1 MANKILFFVLLL
13 TAAAKIGA
21 EESYS
26 YQKPKS
32 SDFITSL
39 PKNYWN
45 FLDSSLPSSA
55 NQNLKGWGAVIF
67 SMGVFLV
74 FDEEI
79 LNNIQKA
86 GREIG
91 FGNKEVTRKTLTI
104 GDDSLMNAPT
114 DFPSALFFLGDGWT
128 SIGLTSAF
136 LTSGLI
142 SQDPRTLQTAT
153 QLFQGLLL
161 TGVSTQI
168 IKRAAGRETPNSKT
182 SPGGSWRPFPK
193 TKDYQNA
200 KSGYDSYPS
209 AHLATAMTSF
219 TIISENYPK
228 YFFIKPLGYTIL
240 AIVSF
245 QAVNYGYHW
254 ASDFPLSV
262 AMGHMLGKTL
272 VDSGRITRNN
282 QTNSRLLPIL
292 RPDGRMGASLEINY

>member
-1 MANKILFFVLLL
+1 MASKILFFVLLL
-13 TAAAKIGA
+13 TTAKLGA
-21 EESYS
+21 IEPFS
-26 YQKPKS
+26 YQKPKTF
-32 SDFITSL
+32 DFITTL
-39 PKNYWN
+39 PKNYWR

-55 NQNLKGWGAVIF
+55 NQNLKGWSAVIL
-67 SMGVFLV
+67 STGIFLIY
-74 FDEEI
+74 DEDI
-79 LNNIQKA
+79 LKGIQKA
-86 GREIG
+86 GRQIG
-91 FGNKEVTRKTLTI
+91 FGNKEETKKILTI

-128 SIGLTSAF
+128 SIGLGSAF

-142 SQDPRTLQTAT
+142 TQDPRTLQTAT

-161 TGVSTQI
+161 TGASTQI

-182 SPGGSWRPFPK
+182 RPRGNWRPFPK
-193 TKDYQNA
+193 TEDYQNA

-219 TIISENYPK
+219 TIITENYPE
-228 YFFIKPLGYTIL
+228 YFYIKPLGYTIL
-240 AIVSF
+240 ALISF

-272 VDSGRITRNN
+272 VDSGRKMGSN
-282 QTNSRLLPIL
+282 QTNSRLLPFM
-292 RPDGRMGASLEINY
+292 RPDGLMGASLEISY

>member
-1 MANKILFFVLLL
+1 MTSKILFFVLLL
-13 TAAAKIGA
+13 TAAKISA
-21 EESYS
+21 EETYS

-32 SDFITSL
+32 FDIITTL
-39 PKNYWN
+39 PKNYWS

-55 NQNLKGWGAVIF
+55 NQNLKGWGAVIL
-67 SMGVFLV
+67 STGVLLV
-74 FDEEI
+74 FDDEI
-79 LNNIQKA
+79 LKNIQKA
-86 GREIG
+86 GRQIG

-128 SIGLTSAF
+128 SIGLGSAF

-142 SQDPRTLQTAT
+142 TQNPRALQTAT

-168 IKRAAGRETPNSKT
+168 IKRATGRETPNSKT
-182 SPGGSWRPFPK
+182 RPGGKWRPFPK
-193 TKDYQNA
+193 TEDYQNT

-219 TIISENYPK
+219 TIISENYPE
-228 YFFIKPLGYTIL
+228 YFFIKPLGYTLL
-240 AIVSF
+240 ALISF

-254 ASDFPLSV
+254 ASDFPLAV

-272 VDSGRITRNN
+272 VDSGRTISDN
-282 QTNSRLLPIL
+282 QTSSRLLPFL
-292 RPDGRMGASLEINY
+292 RPDGRMGANLEINY

>member
-1 MANKILFFVLLL
+1 MTGRILFFVLLL

-32 SDFITSL
+32 FDFITSL
-39 PKNYWN
+39 PKNYWS
-45 FLDSSLPSSA
+45 FLDSSLPTSA

-67 SMGVFLV
+67 STGVFLV

-79 LNNIQKA
+79 LKNIQKA
-86 GREIG
+86 GRQIG

-136 LTSGLI
+136 LTNGLI
-142 SQDPRTLQTAT
+142 GQDPRALQTAT

-168 IKRAAGRETPNSKT
+168 IKRATGRETPNSKT
-182 SPGGSWRPFPK
+182 KPGGAWRPFPK

-219 TIISENYPK
+219 TIISENYPE

-240 AIVSF
+240 ALISF

-254 ASDFPLSV
+254 ASDFPLSM

-272 VDSGRITRNN
+272 VDSGRTTRSN